1 MQPKTLVLNKIPVVR
16 SRANTITTELGDYEV
31 AEFSGRNESGY
42 HPVGDHVLI
51 LPDQPANTDSALIR
65 LPDDVLEKIALA
77 AVTGV
82 VVALGDGAYFWNSDR
97 TRRYEGEKI
106 KVGQRIYFERYAGQK
121 AFGRDRKWY
130 RCLSDKCIACVCID

>member
-1 MQPKTLVLNKIPVVR
+1 MQPKTLVLNKIPIIRPQAKSDPVK
-16 SRANTITTELGDYEV
+16 TELGDYEV
-31 AEFSGRNESGY
+31 AQFSGRNESGFQ
-42 HPVGDHVLI
+42 PIGDHVLI
-51 LPDQPANTDSALIR
+51 MPDQAFDSGVIK

-82 VVALGDGAYFWNSDR
+82 IVALGDGAFFWNSDR
-97 TRRYEGEKI
+97 TRPYEGEKP

-130 RCLSDKCIACVCID
+130 RCLADKCIACVCVD